1 MKTKK
6 QPSKSRTSA
15 NKKAG
20 DGCSG
25 ATCSAVDD
33 AASSGMNNESYNWDN
48 YNDLT
53 YAAWL
58 VGRRISG
65 KKTIKEYTKKQD
77 GAACRVSE
85 HPANWR

>member
-1 MKTKK
+1 MIE
-6 QPSKSRTSA
+6 QLTS
-15 NKKAG
+15 G
-20 DGCSG
+20 I
-25 ATCSAVDD
+25 DD
-33 AASSGMNNESYNWDN
+33 AASRGMNNENYNWDN

-58 VGRRISG
+58 VGRRIAG
-65 KKTIKEYTKKQD
+65 KITIKTYTQKQD